1 MKGIKILIFGIL
13 AFIPN
18 IVKADCNYNE
28 KVRLQSLA
36 SNLNFSYD
44 YKERDEGHQ
53 FYGID
58 FSITVT
64 NLNPDLYIV
73 DNYKGKTHYYENK
86 NEFTD
91 NDYGNGITVG
101 FTVYANSGSCK
112 DVYLITNYVT
122 LPPYNRFY
130 IDPICA
136 DIQDYKLCKRW
147 NRVNLSYDDFIKQVE
162 IYKTVED
169 KKEENINIDDDNE
182 LIENIIDFLSK
193 YSFYLFGGIIV
204 VCSGLIFYLSRKDD
218 FDLK

>member
-1 MKGIKILIFGIL
+1 MKGIKILVFGFL

-18 IVKADCNYNE
+18 IVKADCSYNE

-44 YKERDEGHQ
+44 YKEINEGHQ

-64 NLNPDLYIV
+64 NLHHDLYIV
-73 DNYKGKTHYYENK
+73 DNYKGQTHYYENK

-91 NDYGNGITVG
+91 NDYSNGITVG
-101 FTVYANSGSCK
+101 FTIYANSESCK
-112 DVYLITNYVT
+112 GVYLITNYVT

-130 IDPICA
+130 LDPICN

-147 NRVNLSYDDFIKQVE
+147 NRVNLSYEEFVSQVE
-162 IYKTVED
+162 DYKYVEQ
-169 KKEENINIDDDNE
+169 KKEEDSNVSDDNE
-182 LIENIIDFLSK
+182 LVEKIIDFLSK
-193 YSFYLFGGIIV
+193 YSFYLFGGIII